1 MSQELEGTLT
11 NTANLVGT
19 FGLEGGGGT
28 SNYNDLINKPSINSV
43 TLQGNKTAS
52 QLGFAE
58 VATSGSY
65 DDLTNKPTI
74 PAAQVNSDW
83 NATSGVAEILNKPTL
98 SAVAT
103 SGDYDDLTN
112 KPTIPAAQ
120 VNSDWNAT
128 SGVAQILNKPTVY
141 QNAAELPVS
150 SSDPTDTKTYIDT
163 GLSGKQDKYWKQISS
178 YFELTGNNTG
188 TWSFTD
194 DLSTAKYTD
203 IMFCISLVNYN
214 NGVRSS
220 MSLSR
225 LGFEA
230 YGVFYDYTVG
240 SDRMYFQI
248 SKATNNSFTVSG
260 TNLGSLSSRVFVTA
274 YYR

>member
-19 FGLEGGGGT
+19 FGSEGGGGT

-58 VATSGSY
+58 VATSGNYNDLSNKPTLAAVATSGDY
-65 DDLTNKPTI
+65 DDLTNKPSI

-83 NATSGVAEILNKPTL
+83 NASSGVAEILNKPTL

-128 SGVAQILNKPTVY
+128 SGVSEILNKPTVY
-141 QNAAELPVS
+141 QNAADLPIS
-150 SSDPTDTKTYIDT
+150 ANDSTDTKTYIDGHVKGWT
-163 GLSGKQDKYWKQISS
+163 SLGTLSDGGTVNIAGYTELLVYASVSTVKIGGVLVPIVAIGSDYRVSFIEPTNTSMYISGKLSVASDILTYTKISASGWGTDKIGIY
-178 YFELTGNNTG
+178 
-188 TWSFTD
+188 
-194 DLSTAKYTD
+194 A
-203 IMFCISLVNYN
+203 
-214 NGVRSS
+214 R
-220 MSLSR
+220 
-225 LGFEA
+225 
-230 YGVFYDYTVG
+230 
-240 SDRMYFQI
+240 
-248 SKATNNSFTVSG
+248 
-260 TNLGSLSSRVFVTA
+260 
-274 YYR
+274 

>member
-19 FGLEGGGGT
+19 FGSEGGGGT

-65 DDLTNKPTI
+65 NDLTNKPTIPAAPVNSDAEILNKPTI

-83 NATSGVAEILNKPTL
+83 NATSGVAEIL
-98 SAVAT
+98 
-103 SGDYDDLTN
+103 N

-141 QNAAELPVS
+141 QNAAVLPIS
-150 SSDPTDTKTYIDT
+150 ANDSTDTKSYIDGHVKGWT
-163 GLSGKQDKYWKQISS
+163 SLGTFSDGGTVNIAGYT
-178 YFELTGNNTG
+178 EL
-188 TWSFTD
+188 
-194 DLSTAKYTD
+194 LVYAAVSTVK
-203 IMFCISLVNYN
+203 IGGILVPI
-214 NGVRSS
+214 V
-220 MSLSR
+220 
-225 LGFEA
+225 A
-230 YGVFYDYTVG
+230 IG
-240 SDRMYFQI
+240 SDYRVGFVEASNTSMYI
-248 SKATNNSFTVSG
+248 SGQLSVASDILTYTKISASG
-260 TNLGSLSSRVFVTA
+260 WGTDKIGIYAR
-274 YYR
+274 